1 MIDNIQRNIILFF
14 VLVLLQVLVLN
25 NIQLSG
31 YLNPY
36 IYVLFIIVLPF
47 ETPGWLVLIL
57 GFLIGFS
64 IDIFSNTLGIN
75 AAATVAMAFARHHIL
90 RRLAPRGGFELNAY
104 PDIHSYGIWWFVKYS
119 FILILIHHLY
129 LFYLAVF
136 SFQFFFKTLFLSIL
150 NAIVTCGIIVLS
162 QYISRKR

>member
-1 MIDNIQRNIILFF
+1 MIDNIQKNIVLFF

-36 IYVLFIIVLPF
+36 LYILFIILLPF

-57 GFLIGFS
+57 GFLLGFS

-75 AAATVAMAFARHHIL
+75 AAATVAMAFARQHLL
-90 RRLAPRGGFELNAY
+90 RSLAPRGGFELNSS
-104 PDIHSYGIWWFVKYS
+104 PNIHTNGIWWFVKYS
-119 FILILIHHLY
+119 FSLIIIHHIY

-162 QYISRKR
+162 QYVSRKK

>member
-1 MIDNIQRNIILFF
+1 MFF
-14 VLVLLQVLVLN
+14 VLVLLQVLILN

-36 IYVLFIIVLPF
+36 LYVLFILLLPF

-57 GFLIGFS
+57 GFLLGFS

-75 AAATVAMAFARHHIL
+75 AAATVAMAFARQHLL
-90 RRLAPRGGFELNAY
+90 RRLAPRGGFEMNAS
-104 PDIHSYGIWWFVKYS
+104 PNIHIYGLWWFVKYS
-119 FILILIHHLY
+119 LILILIHHLY

-136 SFQFFFKTLFLSIL
+136 SFQFFFKTLFLSLL

-162 QYISRKR
+162 QYVSNKK

>member
-1 MIDNIQRNIILFF
+1 MIENIQRYIVMFF
-14 VLVLLQVLVLN
+14 VLVLLQVLILN

-36 IYVLFIIVLPF
+36 MYVLFILLLPF

-57 GFLIGFS
+57 GFLLGLS
-64 IDIFSNTLGIN
+64 VDIFSNTLGIN
-75 AAATVAMAFARHHIL
+75 AAATVLMAFSRQHLL
-90 RRLAPRGGFELNAY
+90 RKLAPRGGFEMNAS
-104 PDIHSYGIWWFVKYS
+104 PNIHTYGLWWFVKYS
-119 FILILIHHLY
+119 LILILIHHLY

-150 NAIVTCGIIVLS
+150 NALITCGVIEAFKID
-162 QYISRKR
+162 KN

>member
-1 MIDNIQRNIILFF
+1 MIDNIQRNIIRFF

-36 IYVLFIIVLPF
+36 LYVLFIILLPF

-57 GFLIGFS
+57 GFIIGFS

-75 AAATVAMAFARHHIL
+75 AAATVAMAFARQHLL
-90 RRLAPRGGFELNAY
+90 RKLAPRGGFDLNSS
-104 PDIHSYGIWWFVKYS
+104 PDVHTYGIWWFVKYS
-119 FILILIHHLY
+119 FMLIFIHHIY

-136 SFQFFFKTLFLSIL
+136 SFQFFFKTLLLSIL

-162 QYISRKR
+162 QYITRKK